1 MKFCRLSENVSVG
14 FIPKKKLTLI
24 IFSLGRTRFNLCSCH
39 TLMKFD
45 SYLPYDPGLVIWN
58 HLKSILKV
66 SWRYIVLAR
75 NTKFWMPNRYGHVH
89 LSVNSKKKEIFS
101 KHFQI
106 VHVGSGGCSFIS
118 LLPLLLEVV
127 ENLVSWRPRWCACS
141 QLNLERVIVL
151 NSWVMGR

>member
-1 MKFCRLSENVSVG
+1 M
-14 FIPKKKLTLI
+14 I
-24 IFSLGRTRFNLCSCH
+24 IFSLGRTRSNLCSCH

-45 SYLPYDPGLVIWN
+45 SYLPYDPRLVIWN
-58 HLKSILKV
+58 HLKVI
-66 SWRYIVLAR
+66 RYFVLAR
-75 NTKFWMPNRYGHVH
+75 STKFWMLNRYGHVH

-101 KHFQI
+101 KHFKI

-151 NSWVMGR
+151 NSWVMDRLIKSFLQSQEVFLFNWSM

>member
-1 MKFCRLSENVSVG
+1 MIEINKCYIGGNWVRMRS
-14 FIPKKKLTLI
+14 
-24 IFSLGRTRFNLCSCH
+24 NLCSCH

-45 SYLPYDPGLVIWN
+45 SYWPYDPGLLVIWD
-58 HLKSILKV
+58 HLKVIS
-66 SWRYIVLAR
+66 YFELAR
-75 NTKFWMPNRYGHVH
+75 STKFWMLNRYGHVH

-101 KHFQI
+101 KHFKI

-127 ENLVSWRPRWCACS
+127 ENLVSWRPKWCACS

-151 NSWVMGR
+151 NSWVMEGKLKEFYNFH